1 VIGRSVDLRSLIREV
16 PDFPRPG
23 ISFKDATPLLAQP
36 EAFSALLA
44 ELAAAVEAEA
54 GGEAITHV
62 VAPEARGFIV
72 GAALARD
79 LGAGFVPARKPGRLP
94 RKTSFADYELEYGS
108 DQLHAHADAFGTG
121 DRVVICDDLIATGGT
136 AAAVAE
142 IVFGSDAELAAF
154 GFAIELDA
162 LGGRA
167 ALARFGA
174 PVVSV
179 IHFER

>member
-1 VIGRSVDLRSLIREV
+1 MDLRSLIREV

-23 ISFKDATPLLAQP
+23 ISFKDATPLLADP
-36 EAFSALLA
+36 DAFAALLA
-44 ELAAAVEAEA
+44 TLAGEVESAA
-54 GGEAITHV
+54 GGGEITQV
-62 VAPEARGFIV
+62 VAPEARGFIF

-94 RKTSFADYELEYGS
+94 RATAFADYELEYGS
-108 DQLHAHADAFGTG
+108 DQLHAHADAFGAG

-142 IVFGSDAELAAF
+142 IVAASGAELAAF
-154 GFAIELDA
+154 AFAIELDA
-162 LGGRA
+162 LGGREL
-167 ALARFGA
+167 LARFDA